1 VRWRLGLSLINS
13 EHFDAAVLDVM
24 LPGMDGFTV
33 LKRARDGGS
42 ALPILILTAK
52 ESIPDIVLGL
62 DLGADDYLTKPFH
75 LEVFLARVRA
85 VGRRGPISQPSVLKV
100 GNCTLDR
107 NRRALLRDGDELP
120 LTKKEYALLEL
131 LMRRVNGVVT
141 RDQLIEAGW
150 GYNADVRDNTLE
162 FYIHSIRTKV
172 SRPGAPSLIRTVRGF
187 GYSMSTTI
195 AS

>member
-1 VRWRLGLSLINS
+1 
-13 EHFDAAVLDVM
+13 M
-24 LPGMDGFTV
+24 
-33 LKRARDGGS
+33 
-42 ALPILILTAK
+42 
-52 ESIPDIVLGL
+52 PDIVLGL

-85 VGRRGPISQPSVLKV
+85 VSGIGPISQPRVLKV